1 MDPGRD
7 KIALPINSEER
18 NLEKHQPQKKKKEKN
33 RHNYLDFHQRL
44 SLLKKSPKK
53 KKPHTCDP

>member
-44 SLLKKSPKK
+44 SLPKNITKKEEAT
-53 KKPHTCDP
+53 HL